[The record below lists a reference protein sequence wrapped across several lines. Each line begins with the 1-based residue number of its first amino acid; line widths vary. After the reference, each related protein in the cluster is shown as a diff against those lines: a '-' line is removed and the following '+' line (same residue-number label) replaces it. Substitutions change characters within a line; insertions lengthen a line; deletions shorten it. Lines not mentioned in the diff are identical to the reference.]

1 MDKTLPTHSI
11 FHLDDINKVG
21 QGTGYRPLYLHLTLC
36 FKLTSYNTVNK
47 DKFKNKTEKIQSAH

>member
-36 FKLTSYNTVNK
+36 FKLTI
-47 DKFKNKTEKIQSAH
+47 IQ